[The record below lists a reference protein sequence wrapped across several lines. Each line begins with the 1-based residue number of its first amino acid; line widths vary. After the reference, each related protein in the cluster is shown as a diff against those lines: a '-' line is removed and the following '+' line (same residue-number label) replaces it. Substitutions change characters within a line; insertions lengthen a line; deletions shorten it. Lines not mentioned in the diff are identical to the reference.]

1 MRYSMDLSSW
11 KSAELSPADPDNK
24 SRNLVQ
30 ASWYVFSH
38 FVEIS
43 FKSPNCVQAVV
54 PRHWRVL
61 KTVSV

>member
-24 SRNLVQ
+24 TGAGFMVRFIHILLGFLLIHLIV
-30 ASWYVFSH
+30 
-38 FVEIS
+38 
-43 FKSPNCVQAVV
+43 CVPAVV
-54 PRHWRVL
+54 PRHWKVL